1 MSETTKPGAL
11 SGWITSIGAAV
22 PLSILLIAM
31 LTLPLAA
38 AASMGLTTSQTA
50 SWILVLY
57 GLPAVGSLALAYVY
71 RQPLFLTG
79 NVFVL
84 IFITSLGGRIPYA
97 ELIGAAITSGA
108 VVLVLSLL
116 GLTGRLGGLV
126 PAPVVMGLLAGA
138 VMPFFA
144 GIFTFL
150 GQLPVMIGGVFV
162 TYLLW
167 RWIMGERIP
176 AILPA
181 LFAGLV
187 LAFVTGSSGSLPE
200 NPSLPVPVIT
210 PPVFNPATLVSAV
223 PVMVILITLQANL
236 PSLVFLRTQGYHPPE
251 RLISTTSGIG
261 MILASFL
268 GPTALSLSLPSTSLL
283 AGEDAGH
290 PQVRYRG
297 VYLAAGVTLLVAL
310 FAGAAAFLPQI
321 LPLPLLL
328 SIAGLAVIG
337 VVASALQTIT
347 RGPLVL
353 GPLFAFAVALSE
365 ISLLGLGPFFWALVI
380 GTGVSYLLERDALS
394 RLRAPQAAP
403 AA

>member
-1 MSETTKPGAL
+1 MHGIAQPKTRQ
-11 SGWITSIGAAV
+11 GWLVSIGAAV
-22 PLSILLIAM
+22 PLAILLIAM

-38 AASMGLTTSQTA
+38 AGNMGLTTSQTA

-57 GLPAVGSLALAYVY
+57 GLPAVCSLIVAYLY

-84 IFITSLGGRIPYA
+84 IFITTLGGQIPYA

-108 VVLVLSLL
+108 VVLVISLL
-116 GLTGRLGGLV
+116 GLTGRLGFLV

-144 GIFTFL
+144 GVFTFL
-150 GQLPVMIGGVFV
+150 GEMPIVIGGVVV

-167 RWIMGERIP
+167 RLLLGERIP

-181 LFAGLV
+181 LIAGLI
-187 LAFVTGSSGSLPE
+187 LAFLTGSSGSLPN
-200 NPSLPVPVIT
+200 NPGLPVPLLT
-210 PPVFNPATLVSAV
+210 PPVFNLATLVSAV
-223 PVMVILITLQANL
+223 PVMVILITMQANL
-236 PSLVFLRTQGYHPPE
+236 PSLVFLHSQEYHPPE
-251 RLISTTSGIG
+251 RLINITSGIG
-261 MILASFL
+261 TMLASLL

-283 AGEDAGH
+283 AGEDAGE
-290 PQVRYRG
+290 PQLRYRA
-297 VYLAAGVTLLVAL
+297 VYLVASAALLVGL
-310 FAGAAAFLPQI
+310 LAGAAAFLPEI
-321 LPLPLLL
+321 VPLPLLL

-337 VVASALQTIT
+337 VLVSALQTIT

-380 GTGVSYLLERDALS
+380 GTGVSHLLERDALRDMQPPLS
-394 RLRAPQAAP
+394 DD
-403 AA
+403 